1 VHSQLKQ
8 AHRVA
13 REKFD
18 LDEAMAALP
27 PQPQR
32 TPTPK
37 GAAGYRLRAQERADI
52 SDDLLREFARDTLGA
67 VRTSAQYLDAL
78 RVVLGNQAHAE
89 RNGYTLEMNVRTTFA
104 TPRVMRSIIDQMQAA
119 DITTSRRVSLGGGHT
134 QVVQVY
140 EPPTV
145 TYGGAQEELEAMLR
159 AEERATD
166 RGLRGKVWGPKKFPV
181 IISADEVP
189 Y

>member
-1 VHSQLKQ
+1 MHSQLTQ
-8 AHRVA
+8 AQQAA
-13 REKFD
+13 REKFN

-27 PQPQR
+27 TESKR
-32 TPTPK
+32 TPTPQ
-37 GAAGYRLRAQERADI
+37 GAAGYRLRGQERADI
-52 SDDLLREFARDTLGA
+52 PDDLLREFAQDTLGA
-67 VRTSAQYLDAL
+67 VRISAQYLEAL

-104 TPRVMRSIIDQMQAA
+104 PDWVMRNIINQMRAA
-119 DITTSRRVSLGGGHT
+119 RITTSRRVSLGGDRT

-159 AEERATD
+159 AEERTTD
-166 RGLRGKVWGPKKFPV
+166 RQLRDKVWDPKDFPD
-181 IISADEVP
+181 IPAEDVP